1 MSTQVPTP
9 PSPAPESDCR
19 RRLIEAARQEF
30 CRDGFRGA
38 SVDRIAAAAGV
49 AKQTFY
55 NHFPTKEAL
64 FEETIRLGV
73 RDIVV
78 ELDDAPGDVHDRLIA
93 FSLALRKKLLSPE
106 GLEWYRTAIADLS
119 RLPELARIVWRQGP
133 LETVSRLADF
143 LASAMD
149 RGELRRGDPMFAAE
163 MLNGMLINLDRT
175 RGLLAGD
182 LNPNADP
189 EKVERIVACFLR
201 AYQPQ

>member
-1 MSTQVPTP
+1 MSNSIAPCPLHT
-9 PSPAPESDCR
+9 PESDCR

-49 AKQTFY
+49 AKQTLY
-55 NHFPTKEAL
+55 NHFPSKEAL

-78 ELDDAPGDVHDRLIA
+78 ELTDAPGDVSHRLIA
-93 FSLALRKKLLSPE
+93 FSLAFRRKLLSPE
-106 GLEWYRTAIADLS
+106 GLDWYRTAIADLS
-119 RLPELARIVWRQGP
+119 RLPELGRIVWRQGP
-133 LETVSRLADF
+133 LQTLQYLAAF
-143 LASAMD
+143 LSAAMD
-149 RGELRRGDPMFAAE
+149 RNELRRDDPMFAAE

-175 RGLLAGD
+175 RGLLVGD
-182 LNPNADP
+182 LDPDADP